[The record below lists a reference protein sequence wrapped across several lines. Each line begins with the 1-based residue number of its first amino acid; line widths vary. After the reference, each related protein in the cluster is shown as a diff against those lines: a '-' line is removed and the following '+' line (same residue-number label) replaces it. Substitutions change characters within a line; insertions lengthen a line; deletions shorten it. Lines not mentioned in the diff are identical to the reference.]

1 MTERKQ
7 GRRSAQ
13 DAENTKRQIMMV
25 AADMFCTLG
34 YERVSLRN
42 ISEQAGVSHS
52 LIRHHFGSK
61 EKIWHAISDELHK
74 FMGSYLHTIIDNL
87 PNQAPANERLY
98 LFSVR
103 LLAHMLMFKQPIQLI
118 ADAVRQE
125 DALFD
130 YFIDRSGQLE
140 ALVNNMAEEYNH
152 SFPETPVKVWE
163 IKWQMIMYAHGA
175 ASLTPFLS
183 ETWSDETDDINQCL
197 LNHWQ
202 MFNQITAT
210 RFQIAP
216 DKRLNPVS
224 VADLIYPTECFD
236 PAQVIK
242 GCDRQENS
250 TDSGE
255 E

>member
-1 MTERKQ
+1 MC
-7 GRRSAQ
+7 
-13 DAENTKRQIMMV
+13 IY
-25 AADMFCTLG
+25 L
-34 YERVSLRN
+34 
-42 ISEQAGVSHS
+42 
-52 LIRHHFGSK
+52 
-61 EKIWHAISDELHK
+61 K
-74 FMGSYLHTIIDNL
+74 FMIFIKIIRGFL
-87 PNQAPANERLY
+87 
-98 LFSVR
+98 S
-103 LLAHMLMFKQPIQLI
+103 
-118 ADAVRQE
+118 AVRQE

-210 RFQIAP
+210 RFQIAL

-242 GCDRQENS
+242 GCDSQENS
-250 TDSGE
+250 ADSGE

>member
-13 DAENTKRQIMMV
+13 DAEKTKCEIMRV
-25 AADMFCTLG
+25 ATDLFCELG

-42 ISEQAGVSHS
+42 ISDKAGVSHS

-61 EKIWHAISDELHK
+61 EQIWYSISDGLHRY
-74 FMGSYLHTIIDNL
+74 MESYMQTIIGNMPSDVSSNIK
-87 PNQAPANERLY
+87 LY

-103 LLAHMLMFKQPIQLI
+103 LLAHMLECKQPIQFI

-130 YFIDRSGQLE
+130 YFIDSSGE
-140 ALVNNMAEEYNH
+140 IENLVNRLAEQYNQEH
-152 SFPETPVKVWE
+152 PQNQVKIWE
-163 IKWQMIMYAHGA
+163 IKWQMMMFAHSA
-175 ASLTPFLS
+175 ASLTPFMK
-183 ETWSDETDDINQCL
+183 ETWSDETNELQVCL

-202 MFNQITAT
+202 IFNRMMAC
-210 RFQIAP
+210 RFEVPQEIVLKP
-216 DKRLNPVS
+216 QTLSELVYELECSDTS
-224 VADLIYPTECFD
+224 QCTDEDFTE
-236 PAQVIK
+236 
-242 GCDRQENS
+242 
-250 TDSGE
+250 E

>member
-13 DAENTKRQIMMV
+13 DAENTKRQILMV

-74 FMGSYLHTIIDNL
+74 FMGNYLHIIIDNL
-87 PNQAPANERLY
+87 PEDTPPNERLY

-103 LLAHMLMFKQPIQLI
+103 LLAHMLLFKKPIQLI

-140 ALVNNMAEEYNH
+140 ALVNNMVEEYNDEH
-152 SFPETPVKVWE
+152 PDTQVKMWE
-163 IKWQMIMYAHGA
+163 LKWQMIMYAHGA
-175 ASLTPFLS
+175 ASLTPFLT

-202 MFNQITAT
+202 MFNQIMAA
-210 RFQIAP
+210 RFQIP
-216 DKRLNPVS
+216 ESQRLNPENVC
-224 VADLIYPTECFD
+224 DLIYPTECFT
-236 PAQVIK
+236 PS
-242 GCDRQENS
+242 C
-250 TDSGE
+250 
-255 E
+255 